1 MSAVSTASR
10 SGAVPRADI
19 LIALALVAL
28 AILYRLPVAL
38 YSVINTDESIYLLIG
53 QEFADGILP
62 YTGLWDRKPVGL
74 FALFALFAM
83 APIDAVVASRI
94 GASIAVGVTAWLL
107 VPIARRL
114 FVANGTRIG
123 VIGGLAVILISPAN
137 GGWPSNSELFHV
149 AFAVAGLAAGLR
161 GFADPRRPALGWVA
175 LAGLLL
181 GVGIQVKT
189 TVIFDLLA
197 FGPGF
202 LLLTVP
208 AIALL
213 PAHLLANLRALV
225 LLGVTIAL
233 PTLLVVLLYLAT
245 GQFDLW
251 FHANVT
257 AVSYVPADYVG
268 RTFGASDLIMRI
280 YEQAPIWIASGLALI
295 LARGLVVG
303 PGEMRSVLFLAL
315 WLAAVML
322 GQVVLRMG
330 YDHYFL
336 QFLPALGLLT
346 GFVIVRGV
354 DPYIT
359 SGRVRFVMLA
369 TLASLTAYG
378 MAGRAWA
385 NAIFTVK
392 DRLEG
397 MSWSGDIPRQIAADL
412 TPVLGPDDGL
422 FVFDHEPILYALTGA
437 PPPTRFAM
445 PNFLLV
451 TDSFGMVEGNAEI
464 RRILDTCPRFIV
476 ARAEANDAASLT
488 QAKPEALALLQ
499 LRLADGYVQRGLYE
513 RNWKD
518 FVLPLQALSAAAIPA
533 VVYERTVDSPCQ
545 QLGPAG

>member
-1 MSAVSTASR
+1 
-10 SGAVPRADI
+10 
-19 LIALALVAL
+19 
-28 AILYRLPVAL
+28 
-38 YSVINTDESIYLLIG
+38 
-53 QEFADGILP
+53 
-62 YTGLWDRKPVGL
+62 
-74 FALFALFAM
+74 M

-137 GGWPSNSELFHV
+137 GGWPSIPSCSTLRSRWQV
-149 AFAVAGLAAGLR
+149 SLRGCAALRIQATRARLGRPGRTAAGC
-161 GFADPRRPALGWVA
+161 GH
-175 LAGLLL
+175 
-181 GVGIQVKT
+181 QVKT

-295 LARGLVVG
+295 LARGLAVG

-346 GFVIVRGV
+346 GFVIVGAWT
-354 DPYIT
+354 PT
-359 SGRVRFVMLA
+359 SHR
-369 TLASLTAYG
+369 
-378 MAGRAWA
+378 AGCDSSCW
-385 NAIFTVK
+385 
-392 DRLEG
+392 
-397 MSWSGDIPRQIAADL
+397 PR
-412 TPVLGPDDGL
+412 
-422 FVFDHEPILYALTGA
+422 
-437 PPPTRFAM
+437 
-445 PNFLLV
+445 
-451 TDSFGMVEGNAEI
+451 
-464 RRILDTCPRFIV
+464 
-476 ARAEANDAASLT
+476 
-488 QAKPEALALLQ
+488 
-499 LRLADGYVQRGLYE
+499 
-513 RNWKD
+513 W
-518 FVLPLQALSAAAIPA
+518 PA
-533 VVYERTVDSPCQ
+533 
-545 QLGPAG
+545 